1 MTIFKP
7 SPDRTLN
14 IAVFIA
20 LLFHFSGFIGMNTP
34 ARDWFISMTPLTLSL
49 MAVLLFVTESNRGK
63 ALYGFFILCFLTGFI
78 AELIG
83 VNTGTL
89 FGDYAYGSTMGIKW
103 MGVPL
108 LIGLQW
114 FVTIYSVGH
123 LTSFIFLR
131 TGWNANPTIDR
142 NWNKAILG
150 AGITTLF
157 DFILEPAA
165 IDLGYWHWLPDGE
178 IPICNYVCWFF
189 ISAILQYSFFR
200 IKMLSTQLNM
210 FAIILLFIQSIFF
223 MLL

>member
-63 ALYGFFILCFLTGFI
+63 ALVGFFILCFLTGFI

-83 VNTGTL
+83 VNTGML
-89 FGDYAYGSTMGIKW
+89 FGNYQYGSTMGIKW

-114 FVTIYSVGH
+114 FVTVYCVGH

-131 TGWNANPTIDR
+131 TGWGAKPAFDMD
-142 NWNKAILG
+142 WSKAIFG

-165 IDLGYWHWLPDGE
+165 INLGYWHWLPDGD
-178 IPICNYVCWFF
+178 IPFYNYVCWLF
-189 ISAILQYSFFR
+189 ISSMLLYFFFR
-200 IKMLSTQLNM
+200 IKTLSTQLNI